1 MVKTKAMVLREFGK
15 PLTLE
20 EVEIPSYGPDE
31 VLLKVKAAGVCGTD
45 LKIRDGL
52 VPTKELPLIPGHE
65 VAGVVAATGAN
76 VKRFRVGDAVL
87 VSFYIPCN
95 RCRTCR
101 LGRQTICEQL
111 KGRIGFEFNGGFAE
125 YVAVPEACLIPKP
138 PGLSFRQAAVIPDA
152 LGTCYHV
159 LVRRAQVQK
168 GDCLVIVGGGGGL
181 GLHALQMAKVL
192 GAVVIGVDVSAEKLA
207 LMKSYGADFVIDGRE
222 NPSWS
227 DAVAAYTQGGRAD
240 LVVNFVAHQSSIDEG
255 LKAVGKGGKL
265 ALVAYSKE
273 VKFNA
278 LYGHLNEID
287 LLSTRAA
294 TKEDIEECLKLVLAK
309 EVETVIGEVISLP
322 ELNYGLQLI
331 KDGKLKGRLV
341 IDLE

>member
-1 MVKTKAMVLREFGK
+1 MVLREFGK

>member
-1 MVKTKAMVLREFGK
+1 MVLGEYTK

-20 EVEIPSYGPDE
+20 EVDVPSYGPDE

-65 VAGVVAATGAN
+65 VAGVVAATGAK
-76 VKRFRVGDAVL
+76 VTRFREGDAVL

-101 LGRQTICEQL
+101 QGRQTICEQL

-125 YVAVPEACLIPKP
+125 YVAVPEDCLIPKP
-138 PGLSFRQAAVIPDA
+138 PELSFRQAAVIPDA

-181 GLHALQMAKVL
+181 GLHALQIAKVL
-192 GAVVIGVDVSAEKLA
+192 GATVIGVDVSTEKLG
-207 LMKSYGADFVIDGRE
+207 LMKAYGADFVIDGQE
-222 NPSWS
+222 NPAWS
-227 DAVAAYTQGGRAD
+227 DMVAAYTQGRRAD
-240 LVVNFVAHQSSIDEG
+240 VVVNFVAHQPSIDEG
-255 LKAVGKGGKL
+255 LKAAGKGGKL

-278 LYGHLNEID
+278 LHGHLNEID

-294 TKEDIEECLKLVLAK
+294 TKADIEECLKLILAK
-309 EVETVIGEVISLP
+309 KVEPVIGEVISLP

-331 KDGKLKGRLV
+331 KDGKFKGRLV